1 MSQVS
6 HGDGSPDPLS
16 LPLPKGAQAEDRYD
30 DEADASDDARGRR
43 PDEGIRHSD

>member
-1 MSQVS
+1 MSQQNRPRDS
-6 HGDGSPDPLS
+6 L
-16 LPLPKGAQAEDRYD
+16 LPLPEGAQAKDRYD